1 MLEDIT
7 PPPNTRGCRVG
18 KILAELEPSDRQILE
33 DALAD
38 TVRWSSH
45 GLMTVLKQRGL
56 PVSIHPIISHRK
68 QICQCSKT

>member
-1 MLEDIT
+1 MLENIT
-7 PPPNTRGCRVG
+7 PPENTRGCRVG
-18 KILAELEPSDRQILE
+18 KILAELEPSDKQILE

-56 PVSIHPIISHRK
+56 DVSVHPIIRHRK
-68 QICQCSKT
+68 NICQCSKI